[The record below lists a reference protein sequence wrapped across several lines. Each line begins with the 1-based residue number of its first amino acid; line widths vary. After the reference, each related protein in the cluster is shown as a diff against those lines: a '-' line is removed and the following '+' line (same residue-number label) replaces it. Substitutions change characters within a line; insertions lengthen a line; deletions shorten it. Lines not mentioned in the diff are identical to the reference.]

1 MYSSIREVD
10 RIRWFHRLLLFVGG
24 ITLTLISAYWL
35 RWESLAWNTT
45 SQTTT
50 VLSIFWIIVG
60 PTFAIASLWPVTQYF
75 GTVEIVPWL
84 AVGQNEQEQMCQG
97 CQTVGSLEL
106 FHQRSLLTRC
116 ASPNK
121 AEKEQYWTHCQVC
134 GTVGLPNQCLGTKD
148 PDSLDVELSLC
159 KSVSDDTS
167 ALEDPVLKASAIL
180 NSVNRKREQT
190 RGDYDE
196 VAPANN
202 SSENASE
209 SVGMKA
215 EHKKL
220 ALDKFYES
228 VEEEESADI
237 EEQMET
243 ESTTCRVLHRA
254 SFEPLGIGI
263 LV

>member
-24 ITLTLISAYWL
+24 MTLTLISAYWL

-45 SQTTT
+45 KTTTTT

-60 PTFAIASLWPVTQYF
+60 PTFAIASMWPVTQYF

-84 AVGQNEQEQMCQG
+84 AVGQDEQEQLCQG

-116 ASPNK
+116 ASHTTSK
-121 AEKEQYWTHCQVC
+121 AAEKEQYWTHCQVC
-134 GTVGLPNQCLGTKD
+134 GMVGLPHQSLGTKD
-148 PDSLDVELSLC
+148 PDGLDVELSLC
-159 KSVSDDTS
+159 KSPTDDTS

-196 VAPANN
+196 VVPADNTSLEDAVETPKE
-202 SSENASE
+202 SSAN
-209 SVGMKA
+209 
-215 EHKKL
+215 KKL
-220 ALDKFYES
+220 ALDDFYES
-228 VEEEESADI
+228 VQQEERVE
-237 EEQMET
+237 MERMA
-243 ESTTCRVLHRA
+243 CRVSHQE
-254 SFEPLGIGI
+254 SFEPLGFGI